1 MKEKLKLKIVLAKP
15 RGFCAGVERAI
26 EIVEKALIQYGPPV
40 YVRHEIV
47 HNRRV
52 IENLKSKGAVFV
64 ESLDEIPQNSVT
76 IFSAH
81 GVSKLVEDSAL
92 VRKLQVIDATCPLV
106 KKVHIEGRRA
116 VKSESEVILIGHE
129 GHPEV
134 EGTMGQIPG
143 KVYLVSSKEDIEY
156 INPKNQKK
164 LAYITQTTLSVDD
177 TREIISAL
185 KIKFPLIKGQDI
197 KDICYATQNRQT
209 AVRSLAEKSDIVLV
223 IGSKNSSNSN
233 RLVEIASSCGSISYL
248 IEDSSS
254 VDLSW
259 FRGRNTIGITAGAS
273 APEELIDEIVNFLQS
288 TFEVELYEDNLI
300 EENVSFRLPNV
311 LNNTKEEKTIN

>member
-1 MKEKLKLKIVLAKP
+1 M
-15 RGFCAGVERAI
+15 
-26 EIVEKALIQYGPPV
+26 
-40 YVRHEIV
+40 
-47 HNRRV
+47 
-52 IENLKSKGAVFV
+52 
-64 ESLDEIPQNSVT
+64 
-76 IFSAH
+76 
-81 GVSKLVEDSAL
+81 
-92 VRKLQVIDATCPLV
+92 
-106 KKVHIEGRRA
+106 
-116 VKSESEVILIGHE
+116 
-129 GHPEV
+129 
-134 EGTMGQIPG
+134 
-143 KVYLVSSKEDIEY
+143 
-156 INPKNQKK
+156 
-164 LAYITQTTLSVDD
+164 
-177 TREIISAL
+177 
-185 KIKFPLIKGQDI
+185 
-197 KDICYATQNRQT
+197 
-209 AVRSLAEKSDIVLV
+209 RSLAEKSDIVLV